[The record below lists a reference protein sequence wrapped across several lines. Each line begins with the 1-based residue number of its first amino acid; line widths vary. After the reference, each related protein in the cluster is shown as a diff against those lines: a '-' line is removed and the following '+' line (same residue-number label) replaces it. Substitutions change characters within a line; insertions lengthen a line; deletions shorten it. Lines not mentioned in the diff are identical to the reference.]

1 MNRPAPP
8 YQADTLT
15 RSRIPLTGHEIAK
28 NDRNLALAHRSRR
41 DFKGDVG
48 KDLARTIDGITIEIE
63 KCERCQKRRSLVSID
78 ERMVGSEREVKS
90 RRHLKY
96 ILMQELAAE
105 LSHRLRHGGFQ
116 ETAVAKSLRSAVL
129 SYLRGVNFQDII
141 DVEEFR
147 IQSARSFN
155 AL

>member
-1 MNRPAPP
+1 MNRPAAP

-63 KCERCQKRRSLVSID
+63 KCERCQKCRSIVSID
-78 ERMVGSEREVKS
+78 ERMIGIEGFNQRGPSMPCDEQFPSDSRTDEHAPYDRWPPPRGEAKGRRLGS
-90 RRHLKY
+90 
-96 ILMQELAAE
+96 
-105 LSHRLRHGGFQ
+105 
-116 ETAVAKSLRSAVL
+116 
-129 SYLRGVNFQDII
+129 
-141 DVEEFR
+141 
-147 IQSARSFN
+147 
-155 AL
+155 